1 MDISPLVKRARLW
14 HFGPNRL
21 PEGCLTMPQP
31 ASPASLSL
39 PRPTLPWRKL
49 GWGLA
54 GLVLLLPLAAMQFT
68 GEVNWGLGDFAAA
81 AALLGL
87 TGLAIEGAVRIA
99 RTPALRIA
107 LVLAAIAMLLLVW
120 AELAVGIV

>member
-1 MDISPLVKRARLW
+1 
-14 HFGPNRL
+14 
-21 PEGCLTMPQP
+21 MPQP

-99 RTPALRIA
+99 RQPLLRIA